1 MKAYLISDNRDTYK
15 GLNIAG
21 INGVVAHSKEEV
33 LNILS
38 TLLQDRTIGI
48 IIFTEKI
55 VDMIPEKIDTL
66 KISKGLPL
74 IVEIP
79 DRHGSTREKN
89 IILKYVKESIGINL

>member
-21 INGVVAHSKEEV
+21 INGAVAHSKGEV
-33 LNILS
+33 LEILS
-38 TLLQDRTIGI
+38 KLLQDKNIGI

-55 VDMIPEKIDTL
+55 VDMIPEKIDSL

-79 DRHGSTREKN
+79 DRHGSSRGNDT
-89 IILKYVKESIGINL
+89 ILKYVKESIGINL